1 MDEPEY
7 RTFIVVL
14 DKENWANEDSL
25 LFLWDDLR
33 LQLENSLLQ
42 NNVEAMAG
50 RLPGMKAVAGGL
62 AGLIR
67 PSVV

>member
-14 DKENWANEDSL
+14 DKEKWANEDSV
-25 LFLWDDLR
+25 LFFWDDLR
-33 LQLENSLLQ
+33 PQRENSLLQ

-50 RLPGMKAVAGGL
+50 RLPGIKAVAGRL
-62 AGLIR
+62 AGLI
-67 PSVV
+67 